1 MYQVFLG
8 IGGNTGNKRMNF
20 QKVHFSVENELG
32 KILRQSSVYET
43 VPWGFSANENFWNQ
57 VFLIET
63 ELQPDEILVKINR
76 IEKAFG
82 RKREPGKYTSREMD
96 VDILYFADW
105 VIETEKLTIPHPLLY
120 KRMFVLAPLA
130 EIAPEFRHPVLKKT
144 NRQLLE
150 ACTDESEILK
160 VELKTE
166 S

>member
-20 QKVHFSVENELG
+20 EKVHFWVEEELG
-32 KILRQSSVYET
+32 KILCESSVYET
-43 VPWGFSANENFWNQ
+43 APWGFSADENFWNQ
-57 VFLIET
+57 VLLIET
-63 ELQPDEILVKINR
+63 ELRPEELLVKINR

-96 VDILYFADW
+96 IDILYCEDLT
-105 VIETEKLTIPHPLLY
+105 VKTEKLVIPHPHLSQ
-120 KRMFVLAPLA
+120 RMFVLAPLA

-150 ACTDESEILK
+150 ACTDESKIKK